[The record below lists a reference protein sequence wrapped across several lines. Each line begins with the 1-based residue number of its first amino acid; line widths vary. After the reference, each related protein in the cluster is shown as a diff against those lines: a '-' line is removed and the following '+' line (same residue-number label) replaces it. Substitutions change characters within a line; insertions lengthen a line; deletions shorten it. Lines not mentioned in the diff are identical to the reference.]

1 MGEGG
6 VDGGGIDGE
15 GWMGEG
21 GVDGE
26 GGRRGG
32 RKNTLLFYY

>member
-26 GGRRGG
+26 GGRR
-32 RKNTLLFYY
+32 RKKNTLFYY